1 MRTQVWLRNPDNYVR
16 EVVEVGHH
24 LIAFDRGYIVKKS
37 IDTLGWADIYF
48 PTPTPW
54 RILHVGVQGT
64 AEYKPGDDIE
74 WPTAVYP
81 TWEYGQDTLAD
92 LEELLANPVGESTE
106 ACGDERVPSSERPVL
121 GQEHRV
127 VIVHL
132 PEMGS
137 GPGRKVMREIAE
149 LQREYPDAIVHV
161 HGLYGFR
168 AMFSHGIGAV
178 DVDARTTAQKGKVIL
193 PNGKEMTH
201 EATHKY
207 PNWVTLLGMSP
218 VDLEVPRNR
227 CIYIMK
233 SALWA
238 GEHYMENFRYRV
250 AAGSSAGAGPDV
262 TSPSSDYKPPTTV
275 AVRTGSAPATVGDK
289 MLCDTCSLQTTC
301 KYARDGA
308 VCSVPGSE
316 PAPLARFF
324 KTRDSGTIIDGL
336 GTVLAAQTRRL
347 ERGMEDE
354 EDSGELDPEV
364 TKIVNSLMT
373 HGVKLAKLVD
383 PALAAAGAMKVGVV
397 VQNGQGG
404 AVAQANPKSLVAGLV
419 AELEARGVPR
429 NRITP
434 EMIENMLGGGR
445 DAIEGVVVAETA

>member
-1 MRTQVWLRNPDNYVR
+1 MRTEVWLRNPDNYAR
-16 EVVEVGHH
+16 EVVEVGHPW
-24 LIAFDRGYIVKKS
+24 IAFDRGYIVKKS
-37 IDTLGWADIYF
+37 IDTIGWANLYF
-48 PTPTPW
+48 DATMDW
-54 RILHVGVQGT
+54 RVLHVGVQGT
-64 AEYKPGDDIE
+64 AEYRRGDDPA

-81 TWEYGQDTLAD
+81 TWEYGEDTLAD

-106 ACGDERVPSSERPVL
+106 ACGDERVPSDERPVL

-127 VIVHL
+127 VVVHL

-137 GPGRKVMREIAE
+137 GPGRKVMREIAD

-168 AMFSHGIGAV
+168 TMFSHGIGAV
-178 DVDARTTAQKGKVIL
+178 DVDPRTTAQKGKVIL

-201 EATHKY
+201 EMTHRH
-207 PNWVTLLGMSP
+207 PTWVTLLGMSP

-227 CIYIMK
+227 CMFIIR

-238 GEHYMENFRYRV
+238 GEHYMENFKFRV
-250 AAGSSAGAGPDV
+250 SAGGAAPDT
-262 TSPSSDYKPPTTV
+262 TSPSSAYIPPSTV
-275 AVRTGSAPATVGDK
+275 AVRTSTAPSTVGDK

-316 PAPLARFF
+316 PAPLAKFF

-364 TKIVNSLMT
+364 TRIVNSLMT

-383 PALAAAGAMKVGVV
+383 PALAAAGAMKVGVQV
-397 VQNGQGG
+397 VNGGVSG
-404 AVAQANPKSLVAGLV
+404 SVAQANPKSLVAGLV
-419 AELEARGVPR
+419 AELEARGIPR
-429 NRITP
+429 DRITP
-434 EMIENMLGGGR
+434 DMIENMLGGGR
-445 DAIEGVVVAETA
+445 DAIEGVVIGETA